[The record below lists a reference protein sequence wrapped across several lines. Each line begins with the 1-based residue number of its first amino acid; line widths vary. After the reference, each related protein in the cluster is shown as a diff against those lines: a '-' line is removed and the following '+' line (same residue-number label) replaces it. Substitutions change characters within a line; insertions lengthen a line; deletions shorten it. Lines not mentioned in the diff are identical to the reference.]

1 MEKDFDV
8 LIIGGSVA
16 GVSCALILGSALEK
30 PYMNG
35 KKVGIIMHQKAS
47 ALHDAIFYNSYGI
60 SPGKKGKEIMEESVN
75 HLTQT
80 YPKLIQILGE
90 KVTEVK
96 GTFPE
101 FTVVT
106 NKNIY
111 SAKQIVVA
119 TGNSDAFNIEG
130 LNQYKIPHQKCI
142 TGKTWV
148 QLKNVNHKVDE
159 GIYVAGTLAGHRSQL
174 TVAAGSGAM
183 VAGDLLVDFNHG
195 EETHVHDSVIL

>member
-1 MEKDFDV
+1 MEKSFDL

-30 PYMNG
+30 PFMSG

-60 SPGKKGKEIMEESVN
+60 SPGTKGKEIMEDSVN
-75 HLTQT
+75 HLTKT
-80 YPKLIQILGE
+80 YPKLDKILGE
-90 KVTEVK
+90 KVMEVK
-96 GTFPE
+96 GSYPE
-101 FTVVT
+101 FTVIT
-106 NKNIY
+106 NKNSY
-111 SAKQIVVA
+111 NAKQIVVA

-142 TGKTWV
+142 TGKTWI
-148 QLKNVNHKVDE
+148 QLSNINHKVDV

-183 VAGDLLVDFNHG
+183 VAGDLLVEFNQG
-195 EETHVHDSVIL
+195 NETHVHDSLK

>member
-30 PYMNG
+30 PFMKG
-35 KKVGIIMHQKAS
+35 KKVGIVMHQKAS
-47 ALHDAIFYNSYGI
+47 ALQDALYNNAYGI
-60 SPGKKGKEIMEESVN
+60 APGKKGKEIMEESVE
-75 HLTQT
+75 HLTQI
-80 YPKLIQILGE
+80 YPQLIQIHGE
-90 KVTEVK
+90 KVTAVK
-96 GTFPE
+96 GTFPD

-106 NKNIY
+106 NKNSY

-142 TGKTWV
+142 TGKTWI
-148 QLKNVNHKVDE
+148 QLRNVNHKVDE

-183 VAGDLLVDFNHG
+183 VAGDLLVEFNDG
-195 EETHVHDSVIL
+195 QETHVHDVVNS

>member
-8 LIIGGSVA
+8 LIVGGSVA
-16 GVSCALILGSALEK
+16 GVSCALILGSALDK
-30 PYMNG
+30 PFMMG
-35 KKVGIIMHQKAS
+35 KKVGIVMHQKAS
-47 ALHDAIFYNSYGI
+47 ALHDAIFYNSFGI
-60 SPGKKGKEIMEESVN
+60 VPGKKGKEIMEESVN

-80 YPKLIQILGE
+80 YPKLIQIHGE
-90 KVTEVK
+90 KVMEVK
-96 GTFPE
+96 GTYPE

-106 NKNIY
+106 NKNTY
-111 SAKQIVVA
+111 FAKQIVVA

-130 LNQYKIPHQKCI
+130 LNPYKISHQKCI

-148 QLKNVNHKVDE
+148 QLSNVNHKVDE

-183 VAGDLLVDFNHG
+183 VAGDLLVEFNHG
-195 EETHVHDSVIL
+195 QETHVHDSLK